1 MMIVY
6 ILLTMSLTAL
16 MLWAFFT
23 AQRLNRL
30 HIRTDSALQSL
41 QAALDRRAAVVTAIL
56 PEAAALASAAESVP
70 LNSTSFRARASV
82 ERSLTERISALE
94 SQLSSQAAVLLSDS
108 TARVQL
114 ARRFYNDAVSDTRA
128 LRTRPLVRILR
139 LGGTAQLPNYFE
151 LADSAG
157 DV

>member
-1 MMIVY
+1 M
-6 ILLTMSLTAL
+6 
-16 MLWAFFT
+16 
-23 AQRLNRL
+23 
-30 HIRTDSALQSL
+30 
-41 QAALDRRAAVVTAIL
+41 VTAIL

-70 LNSTSFRARASV
+70 LTSTSFRARASV

-94 SQLSSQAAVLLSDS
+94 SQLSSQAAALLSDS
-108 TARVQL
+108 TTRVQL

>member
-1 MMIVY
+1 MERKC
-6 ILLTMSLTAL
+6 TCDDD
-16 MLWAFFT
+16 
-23 AQRLNRL
+23 RLYFG
-30 HIRTDSALQSL
+30 HYVAHGVDAVGVFHDSALQSL

-70 LNSTSFRARASV
+70 LTSTSFRARASV

-94 SQLSSQAAVLLSDS
+94 SQLSSQAAALLSDS
-108 TARVQL
+108 TTRVQL

>member
-70 LNSTSFRARASV
+70 LTSTSFRARASV
-82 ERSLTERISALE
+82 ERSL
-94 SQLSSQAAVLLSDS
+94 
-108 TARVQL
+108 
-114 ARRFYNDAVSDTRA
+114 YNDAVSDTRA
-128 LRTRPLVRILR
+128 LRTRPLVWILR

>member
-1 MMIVY
+1 MIVY

-70 LNSTSFRARASV
+70 LTSTSFRARAS
-82 ERSLTERISALE
+82 RISALE
-94 SQLSSQAAVLLSDS
+94 SQLSSQAAALLSDS
-108 TARVQL
+108 TTRVQL